1 MFSKEYNKE
10 LCMKYPFLIP
20 RNRWSGKRITDGA
33 GFWPGNPEAVP
44 EYDWDHT
51 ELDQMPDGWRKAFG
65 EQLCAELK
73 TELEQEKEIVRIIT
87 DKNPDQMKMKC
98 CLWTRD
104 AVRQLIKEKYGML
117 RWYDNGNT
125 KEGYRIIGKYV
136 AISKRTC
143 ICCGEPATVIA
154 TGWISPFCDKCLP
167 EYGGVKERTIPIDEY
182 YGEMEDEDS
191 IETENEMGG

>member
-73 TELEQEKEIVRIIT
+73 TELDRVGATETYMIT
-87 DKNPDQMKMKC
+87 Q
-98 CLWTRD
+98 
-104 AVRQLIKEKYGML
+104 IKEKYGML

-143 ICCGEPATVIA
+143 LCCGEPATVIA
-154 TGWISPFCDKCLP
+154 TGWISPFCDKCIP